1 MPAVLTIGSE
11 FPWSITHGPHG
22 AATFSY
28 FATAEERVTGFEIAG
43 VPHAYEVEGAIDLIP
58 GDVQTVKL
66 DHGKASRVRGG
77 VENVWDLRRA
87 A

>member
-1 MPAVLTIGSE
+1 MILTIGSE
-11 FPWSITHGPHG
+11 FPWSTTFGPHG

-28 FATAEERVTGFEIAG
+28 LSLGDERVTGFEIAG
-43 VPHAYEVEGAIDLIP
+43 VTGSYEVEGAIDLIS
-58 GDVQTVKL
+58 GDVLTVKL

-87 A
+87 E